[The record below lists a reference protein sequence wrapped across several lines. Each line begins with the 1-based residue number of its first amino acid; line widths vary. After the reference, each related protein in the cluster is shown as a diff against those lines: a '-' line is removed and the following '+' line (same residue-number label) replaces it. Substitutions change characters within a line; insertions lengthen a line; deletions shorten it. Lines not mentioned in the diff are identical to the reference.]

1 MKSNLDNRPLLRVR
15 GLLLLATVTIPLVAA
30 LLAFA
35 QEMRDTDRTRGRT
48 MLRVIKKELQNRY
61 YEPTFHGLDLEARF
75 LKAEQD
81 IGQATSVG
89 HMFGIIAQAV
99 IDLGDSHTRFVPPS
113 RTAQF
118 EYGWRLRVV
127 GETPYV
133 LAVKPGSDADA
144 KGLKAG
150 DALLSIDGNAPT
162 RQNTDMFRYRYFI
175 VRPATQMRLV
185 VQSPGGPP
193 RQLDVVTK
201 VDMGKRFVDLTQG
214 EDIWDILRQAENS
227 SVEDRVAESADKTV
241 FIWNM
246 PSFLTSESE
255 IKRYAGRLSKY
266 KSAVIDLRGNGGGY
280 VRSLTCLLGY
290 FFDHDVTVAQPRGRK
305 NDMKPMVAK
314 SQGPKAFAGK
324 VVVIVDSD
332 TGSAAELFARVIQLE
347 KRGVVIGDRT
357 AGAVMQSRFYSR
369 QTAGEYAVLY
379 GISITE
385 SELIMTDGGNLEN
398 EGVAPDVIALP
409 AGADLAGGRDPVLA
423 RAVLLAGGLMAP
435 VEAGKLFPYKWVD

>member
-1 MKSNLDNRPLLRVR
+1 MKSSPDRRSFLRVR
-15 GLLLLATVTIPLVAA
+15 GFLLLAAVAIPLIAA
-30 LLAFA
+30 MLAFA
-35 QEMRDTDRTRGRT
+35 QDMRDTDRTRGKT
-48 MLRVIKKELQNRY
+48 MLRVIKKELLNRY
-61 YEPTFHGLDLEARF
+61 YEPTFHGVDLEARF

-81 IGQATSVG
+81 VAQATSVG

-113 RTAQF
+113 RTAKF
-118 EYGWRLRVV
+118 EYGWRHRAV
-127 GETPYV
+127 GEIPYII
-133 LAVKPGSDADA
+133 AVKPGSDAEA

-150 DALLSIDGNAPT
+150 DTVLSIDGNALT
-162 RQNTDMFRYRYFI
+162 RQNTDMFRYRYFL

-193 RQLDVVTK
+193 RQLDIATK
-201 VDMGKRFVDLTQG
+201 VEMGKRFVDLTQG

-227 SVEDRVAESADKTV
+227 SDEHRFAESPDKAV

-246 PSFLTSESE
+246 PSFLTPESE
-255 IKRYAGRLSKY
+255 LKRYAGRLSKY

-280 VRSLTCLLGY
+280 VSSLTCLLGY

-305 NDMKPMVAK
+305 AGLKPMVAK
-314 SQGPKAFAGK
+314 SQGPNAFTGK
-324 VVVIVDSD
+324 VVVIVDRDS
-332 TGSAAELFARVIQLE
+332 GSAAELFARVIQLE

-357 AGAVMQSRFYSR
+357 AGAVMQSRFYTR

-385 SELIMTDGGNLEN
+385 TELIMTDGGNLEN
-398 EGVAPDVIALP
+398 EGVAPDVTALTT
-409 AGADLAGGRDPVLA
+409 GADLAAGRDPVLS
-423 RAVLLAGGLMAP
+423 RAVLLAGGLITP
-435 VEAGKLFPYKWVD
+435 EDAGKLFPYKWVD

>member
-1 MKSNLDNRPLLRVR
+1 MKSSLDRRSPLRVR
-15 GLLLLATVTIPLVAA
+15 GFLLLATMTIPLVAA
-30 LLAFA
+30 WLTFA
-35 QEMRDTDRTRGRT
+35 QDMRDTDRTRGKT

-61 YEPTFHGLDLEARF
+61 YEPTFHGVDLEARF

-81 IGQATSVG
+81 IERATSVG

-113 RTAQF
+113 RSARF
-118 EYGWRLRVV
+118 EYGWRHRVF

-133 LAVKPGSDADA
+133 LAVKPGSDAEA

-150 DALLSIDGNAPT
+150 DTLLSVDGNAMT

-175 VRPATQMRLV
+175 VRPTTQMRLV
-185 VQSPGGPP
+185 VQSPGGPQ
-193 RQLDVVTK
+193 RQLDIVTK
-201 VDMGKRFVDLTQG
+201 VEMGKRFVDLTQG

-227 SVEDRVAESADKTV
+227 SDEHRFADSADKTV

-246 PSFLTSESE
+246 PSFLTTESDL
-255 IKRYAGRLSKY
+255 KRYAGRLFKY

-280 VRSLTCLLGY
+280 VSSLTCLLGH
-290 FFDHDVTVAQPRGRK
+290 FFDHDVTVARPRGRK
-305 NDMKPMVAK
+305 GDLKPMVAK
-314 SQGPKAFAGK
+314 SQGPRAFTGK
-324 VVVIVDSD
+324 VVVIVDRDS
-332 TGSAAELFARVIQLE
+332 GSAAELFARVIQLE
-347 KRGVVIGDRT
+347 KRGIVIGDRT

-385 SELIMTDGGNLEN
+385 TELIMTDGGNLEN
-398 EGVAPDVIALP
+398 EGVAPDEIVLLT
-409 AGADLAGGRDPVLA
+409 GADLAAGRDPVLA
-423 RAVLLAGGLMAP
+423 RAVLLAGGLITPA
-435 VEAGKLFPYKWVD
+435 EAAKLFPYRWVD